1 MLNML
6 QVRLESMQSQQQQ
19 WIAEVNKLAGRIQ
32 ELSELMEQMRTLV
45 AEDRIMIDLPCD
57 IPEVSITP
65 GDSETPEERLQRMTD
80 NGIDAGLG
88 SSENTLVDGAEH
100 TPENGATPAYD
111 NSIEPPV

>member
-32 ELSELMEQMRTLV
+32 ELSELMGQMRELV
-45 AEDRIMIDLPCD
+45 AEDKIMIDLEPD
-57 IPEVSITP
+57 KEYADSPLDENVRDESEGPYPDVSI
-65 GDSETPEERLQRMTD
+65 
-80 NGIDAGLG
+80 N
-88 SSENTLVDGAEH
+88 DGFL
-100 TPENGATPAYD
+100 PQDPMPAYD